1 MIGVING
8 KIKRNA
14 MTYEPKKPK
23 LPELKNIRSTTSNM
37 YDASVRPDPDRK
49 PCTLKFHNKPMRPVQ

>member
-14 MTYEPKKPK
+14 MTYEPKKPEV
-23 LPELKNIRSTTSNM
+23 PELKNIRSTTSNP
-37 YDASVRPDPDRK
+37 YDASGRPD
-49 PCTLKFHNKPMRPVQ
+49 LKMKIHNKPTRPVQ